1 MEQVIEF
8 IEKIDVELV
17 MWTIEE
23 LIVAIKFMN
32 YSIMA
37 CLIGLFFAYL
47 LNDVMR
53 SPK

>member
-1 MEQVIEF
+1 MDQVIEF
-8 IEKIDVELV
+8 INQIDIDVFLTSINEL
-17 MWTIEE
+17 T
-23 LIVAIKFMN
+23 LAIKFMN